1 MTAVLLDVSVLLQSC
16 GGDEDFAR
24 ELFGEYQQR
33 VNELVVVMHKALQA
47 QQPEE
52 IRKAAHE
59 LKGSSL
65 TLGATEMAHI
75 SRTLEDG
82 IKAGQTTQLN
92 EWVTTLETQAG
103 LLFAHL
109 KTLSYLE

>member
-1 MTAVLLDVSVLLQSC
+1 MAPVLLDVNVLLQSC
-16 GGDEDFAR
+16 GGDEEFAR

-33 VNELVVVMHKALQA
+33 VAELVGVMRNALTSNNN
-47 QQPEE
+47 EE

-65 TLGATEMAHI
+65 TLGAVSMAHI

-82 IKAGQTTQLN
+82 VKSGQCEQLA
-92 EWVTTLETQAG
+92 EWVESLESQAG
-103 LLFAHL
+103 DLFAHL
-109 KTLSYLE
+109 KTLSYL

>member
-1 MTAVLLDVSVLLQSC
+1 MLLDVTVLLQSC

-33 VNELVVVMHKALQA
+33 VTELLASMREAFAANNV
-47 QQPEE
+47 ED

-65 TLGATEMAHI
+65 TLGASEMAQI
-75 SRTLEDG
+75 SRTIEDG
-82 IKAGQTTQLN
+82 CKAGQTASLA
-92 EWVTTLETQAG
+92 EWLKNLDQQSV
-103 LLFAHL
+103 LLFEHL
-109 KTLSYLE
+109 KSIGYL

>member
-1 MTAVLLDVSVLLQSC
+1 MERMLLDVTVLLQSC
-16 GGDEDFAR
+16 GGDEEFAR

-33 VNELVVVMHKALQA
+33 VSELLVVMQESLRSDQHEA
-47 QQPEE
+47 

-65 TLGATEMAHI
+65 TLGAVEMANL
-75 SRTLEDG
+75 SRTMEDACR
-82 IKAGQTTQLN
+82 AGKFENLP
-92 EWVTTLETQAG
+92 EWVGTLEKQAT

-109 KTLSYLE
+109 KGVGYL